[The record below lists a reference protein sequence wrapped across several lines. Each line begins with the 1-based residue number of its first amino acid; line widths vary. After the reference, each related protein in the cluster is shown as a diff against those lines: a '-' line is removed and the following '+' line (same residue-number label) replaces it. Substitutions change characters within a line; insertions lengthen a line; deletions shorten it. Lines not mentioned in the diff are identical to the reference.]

1 MLDARSNLSK
11 WRALL
16 TDTLPYEVPVIFS
29 NDKLFAS
36 LVSESVEPKIK
47 EVLERCRGTGYR
59 YTIPYSYQI
68 AKNALKTTSLGI
80 IHPNHQ
86 LAICNFYNLYKQSLL
101 DQCNRSEMTLRRPIS
116 ETPLFSKAV
125 LQEGKTPK
133 LGIPHIDPED
143 GKMDVGHLVSV
154 FSYGKYNLLG
164 KFVDSFE
171 YRRLEKRFKYLRTI
185 DVTRC
190 FFNIYTHSVTWAVKD
205 KAFAKSHTQT
215 YSFESQFDALMQRSN
230 YNETNG
236 IVVGPEISRIFAE
249 IILQDVDRLVE
260 TRLQSHNL
268 EHNRHFAIR
277 RYVDDFFIFSN
288 SMEELDS
295 ITAELEKSL
304 ETYKL
309 FVNHKKTETRIRPF
323 VSNISLARDDLSELI
338 DGIHKSLDSAE
349 KAKEATE
356 VSNAAREIVGKSLR
370 VRLICE
376 RYKVDFN
383 SLSGW
388 LMSILRVLL
397 DRSLKL
403 LKSAKDEET
412 EGAASDVAASIL
424 QIAFYVCALDTRVR
438 TTYSLCQIIAR
449 LKAENSKSPTEEF
462 DRLWQFVSEELEDL
476 IRSEFLS
483 ATHRNRENIELFNLL
498 IAGAFY
504 LDPEF
509 VRSGYSRRVLEDLS
523 SQKNLGYFAY
533 ATTRF
538 CMQRDEKAISTEI
551 QSMDETIK
559 NNLVGSK
566 ATVYEDAETYLL
578 ACDFLSNTN
587 IAHKHR
593 RIVQKELFGGTL
605 TNNQLDTLA
614 QHIGFI
620 DWDGLRITHLVE
632 RKSLKPVY
640 AWA

>member
-1 MLDARSNLSK
+1 MLDARSDLSK

-36 LVSESVEPKIK
+36 MVSQTSTPKIK
-47 EVLERCRGTGYR
+47 DLLDRIRSSKYR
-59 YTIPYSYQI
+59 YTIAYAYQI
-68 AKNALKTTSLGI
+68 SKNALNTTSLGV

-86 LAICNFYNLYKQSLL
+86 LAICGFYNLYRQTLL

-116 ETPLFSKAV
+116 ETPLFSKEE
-125 LQEGKTPK
+125 LDESKTQK

-205 KAFAKSHTQT
+205 KAFAKAHTQT

-249 IILQDVDRLVE
+249 IILQDIDRLVE
-260 TRLQSHNL
+260 ENLRSRNL
-268 EHNRHFAIR
+268 EHNRHYAIR
-277 RYVDDFFIFSN
+277 RYVDDFFVFSN
-288 SMEELDS
+288 SLEELDAIS
-295 ITAELEKSL
+295 SELEKSL

-323 VSNISLARDDLSELI
+323 VSNISLARDDLRGLI
-338 DGIHKSLDSAE
+338 DGIHKSLDGAE
-349 KAKEATE
+349 KASAAAE
-356 VSNAAREIVGKSLR
+356 VSNAARDVVGKSLR

-388 LMSILRVLL
+388 LMSILRILL

-403 LKSAKDEET
+403 LKSAKDEDSESS
-412 EGAASDVAASIL
+412 ASDVAASIL
-424 QIAFYVCALDTRVR
+424 QIGFYVCALDTRVR
-438 TTYSLCQIIAR
+438 TTYSLCQLIAR
-449 LKAENSKSPTEEF
+449 LKEATEKSSSEEF
-462 DRLWQFVSEELEDL
+462 DRLWHIVSEELEDL
-476 IRSEFLS
+476 IRSQMLS
-483 ATHRNRENIELFNLL
+483 GTHEQRENIELYNLL

-504 LDPEF
+504 LGPEF
-509 VRSGYSRRVLEDLS
+509 VSSGYSRKALEVISNQD
-523 SQKNLGYFAY
+523 QLGYFAY
-533 ATTRF
+533 TTLRF
-538 CMQRDEKAISTEI
+538 CMQRDASAFVNEI
-551 QSMDETIK
+551 QSIDDKVKSRLIDDPES
-559 NNLVGSK
+559 VS
-566 ATVYEDAETYLL
+566 EDAETFLL
-578 ACDFLSNTN
+578 ACDFLSNRC

-593 RIVQKELFGGTL
+593 RVVQKKLFGGTYS
-605 TNNQLDTLA
+605 NVDLDELA

>member
-1 MLDARSNLSK
+1 MLNARSDLSK

-36 LVSESVEPKIK
+36 MVSQTASSKIRELLDRIRNGK
-47 EVLERCRGTGYR
+47 YR

-68 AKNALKTTSLGI
+68 SKNALKTTALGI

-86 LAICNFYNLYKQSLL
+86 LAICGFYNLYRQSLL

-116 ETPLFSKAV
+116 ETPLFSKTE
-125 LQEGKTPK
+125 LDENKTQK
-133 LGIPHIDPED
+133 LGIPHIDPEE

-205 KAFAKSHTQT
+205 KAFAKIHTQT
-215 YSFESQFDALMQRSN
+215 YSFESQFDSLMQRSN

-249 IILQDVDRLVE
+249 IILQDIDRLIE
-260 TRLQSHNL
+260 EKLNSRDLK
-268 EHNRHFAIR
+268 HNRHYAIR
-277 RYVDDFFIFSN
+277 RYVDDFFVFSN
-288 SMEELDS
+288 SLEELDV
-295 ITAELEKSL
+295 ICHELEQSL

-309 FVNHKKTETRIRPF
+309 FINHKKTDTKIRPF
-323 VSNISLARDDLSELI
+323 VSNISLARDELSELI
-338 DGIHKSLDSAE
+338 DGIHKSLDGVE
-349 KAKEATE
+349 KASASSDM
-356 VSNAAREIVGKSLR
+356 SNAARNIVGKSLR

-376 RYKVDFN
+376 RHKVEFN

-388 LMSILRVLL
+388 LMSILRVLFE
-397 DRSLKL
+397 RSLKL
-403 LKSAKDEET
+403 LKRAKDEDAESS
-412 EGAASDVAASIL
+412 ASDVAASIL

-438 TTYSLCQIIAR
+438 TTYSLCQLIAR
-449 LKAENSKSPTEEF
+449 LKEATEASSSEEF
-462 DRLWQFVSEELEDL
+462 DRLWHIVSEELEDL
-476 IRSEFLS
+476 IRSQVLS
-483 ATHRNRENIELFNLL
+483 GTHKQRENIELYNLL

-509 VRSGYSRRVLEDLS
+509 VRTGYSKTALQEISD
-523 SQKNLGYFAY
+523 QEQLGYFAY
-533 ATTRF
+533 TTLRF
-538 CMQRDEKAISTEI
+538 CMQRDSGSFTKELIGVDKKAVSRLI
-551 QSMDETIK
+551 D
-559 NNLVGSK
+559 NAG
-566 ATVYEDAETYLL
+566 TVSQDAEVFLL
-578 ACDFLSNTN
+578 ACDFLSNKN
-587 IAHKHR
+587 VAHKHR
-593 RIVQKELFGGTL
+593 RTVQEKLFGGTYS
-605 TNNQLDTLA
+605 NKDLDELA

-620 DWDGLRITHLVE
+620 DWDGLQITHLVE